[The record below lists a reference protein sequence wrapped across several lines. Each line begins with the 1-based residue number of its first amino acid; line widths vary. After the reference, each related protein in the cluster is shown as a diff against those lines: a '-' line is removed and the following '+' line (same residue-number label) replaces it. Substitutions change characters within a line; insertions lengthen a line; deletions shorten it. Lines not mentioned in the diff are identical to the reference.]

1 MTDKQLRKLS
11 RAELVD
17 IIFELQKNYKQLED
31 EYKEVREA
39 LDRKELIMSNA
50 GSIADAAIQING
62 VLEAA
67 QAAADQYLRSL
78 KAANEDASKIIS
90 DAHDEGKRIVSEANE
105 KAKMMDE
112 AAGQRADSIWTQI
125 QSRTNEMLY
134 PKNLENYC

>member
-90 DAHDEGKRIVSEANE
+90 DAHDEGKRIVSEANK

>member
-39 LDRKELIMSNA
+39 LDRKELIMSKA
-50 GSIADAAIQING
+50 GSIADAAVQING

-67 QAAADQYLRSL
+67 QAAADQYLQSL
-78 KAANEDASKIIS
+78 KAASEDASKIIS

-125 QSRTNEMLY
+125 QSRTNEMFY
-134 PKNLENYC
+134 PKNMENYC